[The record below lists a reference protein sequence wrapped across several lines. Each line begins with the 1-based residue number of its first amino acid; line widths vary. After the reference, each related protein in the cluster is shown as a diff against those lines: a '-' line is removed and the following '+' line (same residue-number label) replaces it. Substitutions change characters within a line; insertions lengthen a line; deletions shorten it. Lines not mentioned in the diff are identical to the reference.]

1 MAGRPRK
8 SSMFTDIKEIET
20 PKEEP
25 EKVAEEIKEEPKVA
39 DIPSD
44 ERRAVVKASVNPF
57 LNVRNAPTSSSEK
70 VGELLPG
77 TVITIYEEKKG
88 FGKISD
94 TEDKWVSLD
103 FVD

>member
-8 SSMFTDIKEIET
+8 SSMFTDIKEIDKVVEEI
-20 PKEEP
+20 KEEP
-25 EKVAEEIKEEPKVA
+25 KEEPKVA

-44 ERRAVVKASVNPF
+44 ERRAVVKDSVSPF
-57 LNVRNAPTSSSEK
+57 LNVRTAPTSSSEK

-88 FGKISD
+88 FGKISC
-94 TEDKWVSLD
+94 TESKWVSLD